1 MTLTTIKNPRE
12 TLISEVRVESE
23 RIGARLR
30 ELQTLIDQSQVEVQ
44 RLQKRSIDST
54 AQVKRVEDNLDTW
67 PRGEIK
73 ATYTLMID
81 TRTRLLTM
89 QNQLDKVQQDKTQLE
104 SFAKTL
110 ERILALLEG
119 VSLPTISA
127 NSANK
132 PAEQN
137 GPLGSSTIVRIVE
150 AQEAERQRLARQ
162 MHDGPA
168 QSLTNFILQAEIC
181 QRLFD
186 RDPERAL
193 QELGNLKTSASS
205 TFQKVRDFIFD
216 LRPMMLDDLG
226 LAPTIRRYIEAFGAK
241 GNVEVHLN
249 ILGEE
254 RRRMEAHAEVTMFRS
269 VQELLGYARDI
280 CNATKVDLMLDV
292 SGNEIKTALTFNG
305 KTLTEGEGAVEAS
318 NASKV
323 FSLKTLKERVE
334 LVGGTM
340 DMLDA
345 EGEENRIEIAL
356 PAHDR

>member
-1 MTLTTIKNPRE
+1 MTLTSVKNPKD
-12 TLISEVRVESE
+12 TLISEVRAEYE

-30 ELQTLIDQSQVEVQ
+30 ELQSLIDQSQVEVQ
-44 RLQKRSIDST
+44 RLQKRSIEAT
-54 AQVKRVEDNLDTW
+54 TQLKRVEDNLDTW

-81 TRTRLLTM
+81 TRTRLLSM
-89 QNQLDKVQQDKTQLE
+89 QGQLDKVQQDKTQLE
-104 SFAKTL
+104 NFSKLL
-110 ERILALLEG
+110 EHILALLEG
-119 VSLPTISA
+119 VSLPTPA
-127 NSANK
+127 TNSAGR
-132 PAEQN
+132 PLGQT
-137 GPLGSSTIVRIVE
+137 GPLGNSTIVRIVE

-226 LAPTIRRYIEAFGAK
+226 LAPTIRRYVEAFGAK
-241 GNVEVHLN
+241 GNVDVHLN

-254 RRRMEAHAEVTMFRS
+254 RRRLESHAEVTMFRS

-280 CNATKVDLMLDV
+280 CGANKVDLILDI
-292 SGNEIKTALTFNG
+292 SGNEIKTSLTFNG
-305 KTLTEGEGAVEAS
+305 KTLTEAESAVETS

-323 FSLKTLKERVE
+323 FSLNTLKERVE

-345 EGEENRIEIAL
+345 EGEENRIEVAL
-356 PAHDR
+356 PARDR